1 MCVQRYAHTARAMS
15 ATTCVDLCGTLCV
28 LSVLLLYV
36 PIDALHMSN
45 VLCVC
50 VARYIQINMSTKQ
63 ARSND

>member
-1 MCVQRYAHTARAMS
+1 MS
-15 ATTCVDLCGTLCV
+15 AAATGVDLCGALGM
-28 LSVLLLYV
+28 LSVLLLLLLLYV
-36 PIDALHMSN
+36 PTDALHMSN